1 MTYKVAVIGSGF
13 LGSYVI
19 KEFNL
24 TEELAIG
31 TQFASNKE
39 NKIIVDI
46 RKPDSITEC
55 IRNAKPD
62 VIINCAAN
70 VDVDFLEKNKKFAF
84 AINAE
89 GAKNVAMIAQ
99 RHKIKLIHIS
109 TDSVFD
115 GKQGWYSENDTP
127 YPCNIYAK
135 SKLRGEEFVK
145 EFSEN
150 YVIIRTNFYGY
161 DKKNRFLFNW
171 ILSMLKQK
179 EKFIGFDD
187 VIFTPLEVSNL
198 SKMILEISTK
208 NYVGLIH
215 LASDDAI
222 SKYQFALMVADIF
235 KLKKELITKGSVDD
249 INFVANRPKNTSL
262 VNKKAKRLLN
272 TPITSLFDWLN
283 IIKDNVKI

>member
-1 MTYKVAVIGSGF
+1 
-13 LGSYVI
+13 
-19 KEFNL
+19 
-24 TEELAIG
+24 
-31 TQFASNKE
+31 
-39 NKIIVDI
+39 
-46 RKPDSITEC
+46 
-55 IRNAKPD
+55 
-62 VIINCAAN
+62 
-70 VDVDFLEKNKKFAF
+70 
-84 AINAE
+84 
-89 GAKNVAMIAQ
+89 MIAQ

-115 GKQGWYSENDTP
+115 GKQGRYSENDTP

-179 EKFIGFDD
+179 KKFIGFDD

-262 VNKKAKRLLN
+262 VNKKAKGLLN
-272 TPITSLFDWLN
+272 TPIISLFDWLN